1 MKRGF
6 GVIELLIG
14 FLMLSILVAI
24 FLNTTLIQVQESKK
38 YNYNIGSEQVNSTI
52 NDIEVNKQKSLKFQ
66 EELLRNN

>member
-1 MKRGF
+1 
-6 GVIELLIG
+6 
-14 FLMLSILVAI
+14 MLSILVAI

>member
-1 MKRGF
+1 
-6 GVIELLIG
+6 
-14 FLMLSILVAI
+14 MLSILVAI

-38 YNYNIGSEQVNSTI
+38 YNYNIESEQVNSTI